1 MQTEEKKA
9 KNTCETGDD
18 LSNLLASSEPS
29 KVHRKSYPRWN
40 IPYQDL
46 KFDDGPPLGGG
57 YFGEVKKGYWR
68 GIPVACK
75 FVYEKSFRQKSD
87 IELFE
92 QEVNI
97 LSSLR
102 HPNVILYMGVC
113 IDTKDKIIVME
124 FMEKGS
130 LHELLRKESLTLDKI
145 NKIAREIALG
155 MTYLHG
161 EDILHRDLT
170 SKNILLSKHM
180 EAKVAD
186 FGLSKMKI
194 FESQSTSYTMGSV
207 AWMAP
212 EVVANASNFTKASDV
227 YSFGILLWELF
238 SGEDPCPRDVAPVNL
253 ANKVLHE
260 GYRPPMPKDVPPQ
273 WQYLINTCWAKDEA
287 CRPTF
292 ETVLQILGSLETE
305 HITYHVHQQFESG
318 SLAPPAAGSLRSV
331 EEDYDNNVMLGADS
345 DYL

>member
-1 MQTEEKKA
+1 
-9 KNTCETGDD
+9 
-18 LSNLLASSEPS
+18 LFYHLL
-29 KVHRKSYPRWN
+29 HG
-40 IPYQDL
+40 L
-46 KFDDGPPLGGG
+46 G
-57 YFGEVKKGYWR
+57 YFGEVRKGNWR

-92 QEVNI
+92 QEVHI

-130 LHELLRKESLTLDKI
+130 LHELLRRESCSLDRI
-145 NKIAREIALG
+145 HKIAREIALG
-155 MTYLHG
+155 MNYLHG
-161 EDILHRDLT
+161 ENILHRDLT

-186 FGLSKMKI
+186 FGLSKMKMV
-194 FESQSTSYTMGSV
+194 ESQSSSYTMGSI

-227 YSFGILLWELF
+227 YSFGIILWELF
-238 SGEDPCPRDVAPVNL
+238 SGEDPCPQDVAPVNL

-260 GYRPPMPKDVPPQ
+260 GYRPPMPLDVPFS
-273 WQYLINTCWAKDEA
+273 WQHLIRSTWDRDETR
-287 CRPTF
+287 RPTF
-292 ETVLQILGSLETE
+292 ETVLQILETLETLCMVPAKLS
-305 HITYHVHQQFESG
+305 ISG
-318 SLAPPAAGSLRSV
+318 LDRSREGAAGVTHMAALGAGQAGTIYRSQLV
-331 EEDYDNNVMLGADS
+331 KMEDYDNNVMLGADLEK
-345 DYL
+345 DG